1 LIIRWRSV
9 RKIGPHRRDAIGRG
23 LAENGITDR
32 LGSSARGHCGCDGN
46 RVDVQKRASSR
57 TRPRHD
63 IAPGLD
69 SRHGRDDPE
78 LFIQRPSAQARPAS
92 PRQRGSCPD
101 IPVSHHN
108 SCLHWA
114 QRPRGRAL
122 RVSGPVARKSG
133 RCASASPAA
142 GWPDKRQHGLRL
154 AAKTCESQDAG
165 TGHVSSR
172 RLAPRTPRLGR
183 SIWISRYGLNRDG
196 RMARSAS
203 DATGPV
209 ESVSVVL
216 AGLRHAQAGDRGGS
230 WDGASGSG

>member
-1 LIIRWRSV
+1 ML
-9 RKIGPHRRDAIGRG
+9 
-23 LAENGITDR
+23 DR
-32 LGSSARGHCGCDGN
+32 QQLE
-46 RVDVQKRASSR
+46 RVQREVQQ
-57 TRPRHD
+57 PR
-63 IAPGLD
+63 
-69 SRHGRDDPE
+69 
-78 LFIQRPSAQARPAS
+78 RPAS
-92 PRQRGSCPD
+92 TTSDYHKPLACINDLHRPSCD
-101 IPVSHHN
+101 SFASRWSSTVASKHRT
-108 SCLHWA
+108 STA
-114 QRPRGRAL
+114 RGRA
-122 RVSGPVARKSG
+122 RGGARTPRFRPRVARKSS